1 MEITKT
7 VEQYFET
14 DVTVDVDP
22 EDVLDEMTTK
32 DIEDYLNKR
41 KKKDL
46 QYSKPNGDEAYF
58 ILMACEGHIPRNV
71 IPSNKDVK
79 EAINSIIDM
88 VFPS

>member
-1 MEITKT
+1 MKITKT
-7 VEQYFET
+7 VEQGFET

-22 EDVLDEMTTK
+22 DDVLDEMSIAEI
-32 DIEDYLNKR
+32 DQYLEDRR
-41 KKKDL
+41 KEDL
-46 QYSKPNGDEAYF
+46 QYSKSDGNEEYF
-58 ILMACEGHIPRNV
+58 ILMVCKGHIPRNV

>member
-32 DIEDYLNKR
+32 DIEDYLDKR
-41 KKKDL
+41 RKTCNI
-46 QYSKPNGDEAYF
+46 QSQTETRAT
-58 ILMACEGHIPRNV
+58 
-71 IPSNKDVK
+71 S
-79 EAINSIIDM
+79 S
-88 VFPS
+88 

>member
-1 MEITKT
+1 MKITKT
-7 VEQYFET
+7 VEQGFET

-22 EDVLDEMTTK
+22 DDVLDEMSIAEI
-32 DIEDYLNKR
+32 DQYLEDRR
-41 KKKDL
+41 KEDL
-46 QYSKPNGDEAYF
+46 QYSKSDGNEEYF
-58 ILMACEGHIPRNV
+58 ILMACKGHIPRNV

>member
-1 MEITKT
+1 MKITKT
-7 VEQYFET
+7 AEKYFET

-41 KKKDL
+41 RKEDL
-46 QYSKPNGDEAYF
+46 QYSKPNGNEGYF
-58 ILMACEGHIPRNV
+58 ILMACKGHILRNV

>member
-1 MEITKT
+1 MKITKT
-7 VEQYFET
+7 VEQGFET

-22 EDVLDEMTTK
+22 DDVLDEMSIAEI
-32 DIEDYLNKR
+32 DQYLEDRR
-41 KKKDL
+41 KEDL
-46 QYSKPNGDEAYF
+46 QYSKSDGNEDYF
-58 ILMACEGHIPRNV
+58 ILMACKGHIPRNV

>member
-1 MEITKT
+1 MKITKT
-7 VEQYFET
+7 VEQEFET

-22 EDVLDEMTTK
+22 DDVLDEMSIAEI
-32 DIEDYLNKR
+32 DQYLEDRR
-41 KKKDL
+41 KEDL
-46 QYSKPNGDEAYF
+46 QYSKNDGNEEYF
-58 ILMACEGHIPRNV
+58 ILMACKGHIPRNV

>member
-1 MEITKT
+1 MKITKT
-7 VEQYFET
+7 VEQGFET

-22 EDVLDEMTTK
+22 DDVLDEMSIAEI
-32 DIEDYLNKR
+32 DQYLEDRR
-41 KKKDL
+41 KEDL
-46 QYSKPNGDEAYF
+46 QYSKNDGNEKYF
-58 ILMACEGHIPRNV
+58 ILMACKGHIPRNV

>member
-41 KKKDL
+41 KKEDL
-46 QYSKPNGDEAYF
+46 Q
-58 ILMACEGHIPRNV
+58 
-71 IPSNKDVK
+71 
-79 EAINSIIDM
+79 
-88 VFPS
+88 